1 MYGATEELVRDPE
14 VAGHDGRG
22 VRLGD
27 LAPTDARLAWA
38 QRCAPVIMQPELDI
52 TLGFGLRRVF
62 FEFREDR
69 TCEVSLVYNGEASY
83 QHSDPLSYN
92 RVATFFYRSFV
103 RDPSLPPPCQTRRTP
118 PGVPRP
124 GRLTACCGCAVEL
137 SHLRPHR

>member
-1 MYGATEELVRDPE
+1 MRWLVWSGNKGNRLS
-14 VAGHDGRG
+14 VASLRRGLPLLRTLPLALRLGSRRAHDGRG
-22 VRLGD
+22 LRLGD

-52 TLGFGLRRVF
+52 TLGFGLRRAF
-62 FEFREDR
+62 FDFREDR

-103 RDPSLPPPCQTRRTP
+103 RPLPSPCPLP
-118 PGVPRP
+118 
-124 GRLTACCGCAVEL
+124 
-137 SHLRPHR
+137 